1 MTGPRAL
8 FDADGDVLHPTLL
21 TRGPWAD
28 HGFLHGSAVCGA
40 LGWAT
45 ERMVP
50 EPGLA
55 LARFTVE
62 IRSMV
67 PRRALHTTA
76 VVVKAGRRSQVVEA
90 ALHHE
95 GKLRARATSQWV
107 AHHSPAHR
115 APARQAPAHEAAV
128 HEAPAHEAPAAH
140 QPAAHAGGLAGPG
153 ERAGPVPG
161 VVARPEQT
169 SNPGA
174 HPDMVYPRPGFNCDA
189 VELRPIRST
198 TEDEG
203 PGLIWVRLRQ
213 PVVDGQETSPTLA
226 MMTLSDFGIAV
237 GWQRSPGGAD
247 FINAD
252 VTLQINRPPIG
263 PWVLFASRVHA
274 SAAGYGFCET
284 VLADDAGLLGR
295 ILQSLVEAPPTLGSP
310 GQG

>member
-1 MTGPRAL
+1 VTVPSPRSGPPRLEGALCEGAL
-8 FDADGDVLHPTLL
+8 FEVDGTVLHPTLL
-21 TRGPWAD
+21 SRGPWAD
-28 HGFLHGSAVCGA
+28 HSFLHGSAVCGA

-45 ERMVP
+45 EQLVA

-67 PRRALHTTA
+67 PRQPLHTTA
-76 VVVKAGRRSQVVEA
+76 QVVKAGRRSQVLEA
-90 ALHHE
+90 VLHHN
-95 GKLRARATSQWV
+95 GKVLARATSQWV
-107 AHHSPAHR
+107 AHHPAQDHT
-115 APARQAPAHEAAV
+115 V
-128 HEAPAHEAPAAH
+128 GS
-140 QPAAHAGGLAGPG
+140 GGEGDGPG
-153 ERAGPVPG
+153 PAVG
-161 VVARPEQT
+161 VMARPAEA
-169 SNPGA
+169 SDPGA

-203 PGLIWVRLRQ
+203 PGLIWVRLRH
-213 PVVDGQETSPTLA
+213 PVVAGQHTSPTLA

-237 GWQRSPGGAD
+237 GWQRSPHGAD

-252 VTLQINRPPIG
+252 VTLQLNRPPMG

-284 VLADDAGLLGR
+284 VLGDDAGLFGR
-295 ILQSLVEAPPTLGSP
+295 ILQSLVEAPPSLGSP